1 MERADRTYNQQEE
14 KAHLQNSVQRMRQD
28 FFDFHVHPGVEN
40 PEPDRRVQ
48 STLIYCQPNAFA
60 KDAYSP
66 DLIQQYLGY

>member
-40 PEPDRRVQ
+40 PEPDR
-48 STLIYCQPNAFA
+48 
-60 KDAYSP
+60 
-66 DLIQQYLGY
+66 